1 MNYALI
7 KSGLVEN
14 VIIADAAFI
23 DVIRSEWDHIVDI
36 TDTGYGKGWLY
47 DGEEFTLP
55 VVEEPPVVEELTP
68 MSTEGLLPIPT
79 NTK

>member
-14 VIIADAAFI
+14 TIIADASFI
-23 DVIRSEWDHIVDI
+23 EVIQSEWDHIVDI
-36 TDTGYGKGWLY
+36 TDTEYGIGWLY
-47 DGEEFTLP
+47 DGQNFTLP
-55 VVEEPPVVEELTP
+55 VVEEPPVVEEVDV
-68 MSTEGLLPIPT
+68 STLIPIPT

>member
-23 DVIRSEWDHIVDI
+23 EVIRSEWDHIVDI
-36 TDTGYGKGWLY
+36 TDTEYGNGWLY

-55 VVEEPPVVEELTP
+55 AVEEPPVVEEVDV
-68 MSTEGLLPIPT
+68 STLIPIPT